1 MILPTWTGPHAAAY
15 GKERVSCS
23 ESELPATSIRDKEG
37 PPKAKP
43 LSELPLGHRP
53 ARLQLQALPPAC
65 YGQEDTRLSLKPI
78 PIPSASFLASRAVPS
93 SLDFRPSP
101 WLHRHL
107 AVLDVAQ
114 HLRHVVFSDLRPQL
128 QALSRHEVH

>member
-43 LSELPLGHRP
+43 LSELPSGHRP

-65 YGQEDTRLSLKPI
+65 YGQEDTRLIENWNKGGIHEGS
-78 PIPSASFLASRAVPS
+78 
-93 SLDFRPSP
+93 
-101 WLHRHL
+101 
-107 AVLDVAQ
+107 VA
-114 HLRHVVFSDLRPQL
+114 F
-128 QALSRHEVH
+128 QAI